1 MAVGDTIADMS
12 DEDPGD
18 VFLNR
23 RTAVLEALLSDPSLA
38 GPTESF
44 AAHPEFA
51 PPDSHTF
58 ESGDLF
64 SGESPGPAEDL
75 EPKRSEAGPSASE
88 RILALLNGDAG
99 GGSAALDFASTGA
112 VRSSGAGEQSEPE
125 SSTETRTAEPAA
137 ASAAGTERRDPLR
150 DLIAVVRRPKVAL
163 AIGAALAVLLV
174 VVLVL
179 SGGGAPSQTPVY
191 ATATPAQVTSAP
203 AISVTP
209 TTTAAAA
216 LTVKSAQSHCP
227 PGGTAGMD
235 AFAGPGKAWSCP
247 RAYRVDGQVLTIDLG
262 GTYTVES
269 IGLVPGWDAIG
280 SDGSDQ
286 WSKYRT
292 ASRVSYQFD
301 DSNTTIYTQR
311 TLDQRGLVV
320 TTMKPPVRASRI
332 VLTVVES
339 KGDSTTNITALSSI
353 VITGH

>member
-1 MAVGDTIADMS
+1 MP

-18 VFLNR
+18 VFLNH

-38 GPTESF
+38 GP
-44 AAHPEFA
+44 AEFA
-51 PPDSHTF
+51 PPDPAATF
-58 ESGDLF
+58 DSGDLF
-64 SGESPGPAEDL
+64 AGESPSPAEDL
-75 EPKRSEAGPSASE
+75 APRRGEAGASASE
-88 RILALLNGDAG
+88 RILALLNGDP
-99 GGSAALDFASTGA
+99 GSGPATLDFASSGA
-112 VRSSGAGEQSEPE
+112 ARSSGAAEQSEPE
-125 SSTETRTAEPAA
+125 SSGETRAAAPAA
-137 ASAAGTERRDPLR
+137 VSTGGSDRRDPLR
-150 DLIAVVRRPKVAL
+150 DLIVVVRRPKVAL

-174 VVLVL
+174 MVLVL

-191 ATATPAQVTSAP
+191 ATATPAQATPAP
-203 AISVTP
+203 ASSVTP

-227 PGGTAGMD
+227 PGGTAGLD
-235 AFAGPGKAWSCP
+235 AFTGPGKAWSCP

-280 SDGSDQ
+280 SDGTDQ
-286 WSKYRT
+286 WPKYRT

-301 DSNTTIYTQR
+301 DPNITVYTQR

-339 KGDSTTNITALSSI
+339 NGDPTTNITALSSI